1 MKNFKEEFYKT
12 LINKENFYMKQYYS
26 NFHGK
31 EMFFA
36 VKELS
41 DGIYCALISNDE
53 SQEID
58 CSEASAYIKTLAK
71 PFSLNMIIL
80 SDKEYIH
87 TEYSSLVHKLII
99 HKENY
104 NIIACDK
111 SCMPLKQIFEN
122 NVRENDVQIKNNR
135 ANLLKDKI
143 PTLILIL
150 INIVIFIITQVV
162 IMNIT
167 NTVRA
172 SSNEISEE
180 IVNAINNSV
189 LISFGAKYNVLI
201 EHGEIWRLL
210 TCAFLHSNLVH
221 IACNMYSLYIIGPQI
236 QQIYGIKK
244 YLSIYIISCITSSL
258 LSYFM
263 SPNSIS
269 VGASGGIFGL
279 MGALLAFAIIE
290 RHRIDKK
297 YISSLM
303 QIIVI
308 NLFIGLSI
316 KNIDN
321 FGHIGGLIGGTVLGY
336 IIYISSKKNI
346 RNKSE
351 KMII

>member
-1 MKNFKEEFYKT
+1 MKKIKENFYKI
-12 LINKENFYMKQYYS
+12 LINKENFYIKQYYS

-31 EMFFA
+31 EMFLA
-36 VKELS
+36 VKELKE
-41 DGIYCALISNDE
+41 GIYCVLISEDKNED
-53 SQEID
+53 ID
-58 CSEASAYIKTLAK
+58 YSEAIAYVKTLGK
-71 PFSLNMIIL
+71 PFSINSIIL
-80 SDKEYIH
+80 SNNEYIY
-87 TEYSSLVHKLII
+87 TGNLSMVNKLII
-99 HKENY
+99 DRESY
-104 NIIACDK
+104 NIIECDK
-111 SCMPLKQIFEN
+111 SCIPLKEIFQN
-122 NVRENDVQIKNNR
+122 NVQKNN
-135 ANLLKDKI
+135 AKITNTKENYLKDKM
-143 PTLILIL
+143 PTLIIIL
-150 INIVIFIITQVV
+150 INIIIFIITQIV

-167 NTVRA
+167 SNVRA
-172 SSNEISEE
+172 TSTGISEE
-180 IVNAINNSV
+180 IISAINNSV

-201 EHGEIWRLL
+201 DQGEIWRLL
-210 TCAFLHSNLVH
+210 TCAFLHSNLIH

-236 QQIYGIKK
+236 QQIYGTKK

-290 RHRIDKK
+290 RHKIDKK

-321 FGHIGGLIGGTVLGY
+321 FGHIGGLIGGLLVGY
-336 IIYISSKKNI
+336 IIYITSKKKI
-346 RNKSE
+346 
-351 KMII
+351 